1 MTMNLHEFDDELWMN
16 IEQLRS
22 LRRKLQPNIVGTYE
36 GFWVDASDIMT
47 TVTVKLDKLLE
58 QVRLR
63 SQPRGIDIN
72 TSIDLSIFADFADDG
87 DQGGPYPGDHPLGS
101 KSSDDESWDEDE
113 E

>member
-1 MTMNLHEFDDELWMN
+1 MNLHEFNDELSMN

-22 LRRKLQPNIVGTYE
+22 LRMKLQPNIVGTYE

-72 TSIDLSIFADFADDG
+72 TPIDRSIVADDN
-87 DQGGPYPGDHPLGS
+87 
-101 KSSDDESWDEDE
+101 DDEAWMEIGEGE
-113 E
+113 ENEI